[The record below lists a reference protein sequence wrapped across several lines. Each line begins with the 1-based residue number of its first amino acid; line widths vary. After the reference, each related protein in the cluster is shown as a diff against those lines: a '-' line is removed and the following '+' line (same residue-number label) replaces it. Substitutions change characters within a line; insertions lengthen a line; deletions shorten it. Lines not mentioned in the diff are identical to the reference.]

1 MHSRSRTLA
10 LVFAGLMANAFS
22 AVGTALSWA
31 AYASGDAS
39 GLQYMFLYMGA
50 IVAVAAGAFILVFCL
65 SRLLPWI
72 SLLAPALAVVLGIAP
87 EITGIGYNG
96 SVIDRPGQ
104 VAAVV
109 LLVLHA
115 AVAGYG
121 AWWLWRARAAAAR
134 GPEAQ
139 PG

>member
-22 AVGTALSWA
+22 ALGAALSWM

-50 IVAVAAGAFILVFCL
+50 IVAAAAGAFIFAVCAT
-65 SRLLPWI
+65 RLLLWI
-72 SLLAPALAVVLGIAP
+72 SLLAPALAVVLGTVP
-87 EITGIGYNG
+87 QITGIGYNG
-96 SVIDRPGQ
+96 SIIDRPGQ
-104 VAAVV
+104 IAGVA

-115 AVAGYG
+115 AVAAYG
-121 AWWLWRARAAAAR
+121 AWWLWRARAAAPR